1 MAAMYFFCPKAR
13 LADIRSTGENEF
25 IKSITGGTAAW
36 LGGTDNGTE
45 SHWRWELIYIYHY
58 VFIIN
63 LFHFEFR
70 WTFDNS
76 SISSIKF
83 NKWTGSKIPAADYT
97 K

>member
-45 SHWRWELIYIYHY
+45 SHWRCIKTYYI
-58 VFIIN
+58 FIITI
-63 LFHFEFR
+63 LFHFEIR

-83 NKWTGSKIPAADYT
+83 NKWTGSKIPTADYS

>member
-1 MAAMYFFCPKAR
+1 MNAIDK
-13 LADIRSTGENEF
+13 LHILSIVTGT
-25 IKSITGGTAAW
+25 S
-36 LGGTDNGTE
+36 
-45 SHWRWELIYIYHY
+45 Y
-58 VFIIN
+58 VIIIN
-63 LFHFEFR
+63 MFHFEFR